1 MLVKGSIY
9 GTPATNVTTN
19 IFTVLQ
25 LQTIEA
31 NWIMYASVG

>member
-1 MLVKGSIY
+1 MLVKVSIY
-9 GTPATNVTTN
+9 ATTATNVTTT

-31 NWIMYASVG
+31 NWQMYASVV